1 MRIAIGCDHR
11 GLNLKRAI
19 AELLSE
25 MRHDCEDFGCYDTAS
40 VDYPDIARQAAQ
52 SLAQKSVDH
61 VILICGTGIGMSI
74 AANKVRGVRAARCQD
89 TFSARRSRAHNDA
102 NVLCL
107 GEEVVGEG
115 LAKDIVTA
123 YLSTDFEGDR
133 HARRLDKIR
142 ALEQG
147 ELP

>member
-11 GLNLKRAI
+11 GLNLKSAI
-19 AELLSE
+19 TELLSE
-25 MRHDCEDFGCYDTAS
+25 LGHECEDFGCYDTTS

-52 SLAQKSVDH
+52 ALAQGH
-61 VILICGTGIGMSI
+61 VEHAILICGTGIGMSI
-74 AANKVRGVRAARCQD
+74 AANKVPGVRAARCQD
-89 TFSARRSRAHNDA
+89 TFSAQRSRAHNDA

-107 GEEVVGEG
+107 GEEIVGEG

-133 HARRLDKIR
+133 HARRLEKIQ
-142 ALEQG
+142 ALEEG
-147 ELP
+147 NLP

>member
-11 GLNLKRAI
+11 GLNLKGAI
-19 AELLSE
+19 IELLSQLG
-25 MRHDCEDFGCYDTAS
+25 HDCEDFGCYDTTS

-52 SLAQKSVDH
+52 ALTQGRVQHA
-61 VILICGTGIGMSI
+61 ILICGTGIGMSI
-74 AANKVRGVRAARCQD
+74 AANKVRGIRAARCQD

-142 ALEQG
+142 ALEKG

>member
-19 AELLSE
+19 GELILE
-25 MRHDCEDFGCYDTAS
+25 MGHDCEDFGCYDTAS
-40 VDYPDIARQAAQ
+40 VDYPDIARRAAQ
-52 SLAQKSVDH
+52 ALAQGH
-61 VILICGTGIGMSI
+61 VEHAILICGTGIGMSI

-89 TFSARRSRAHNDA
+89 TFSAQRSRAHNDA

-123 YLSTDFEGDR
+123 YLSTDFDGGR

-142 ALEQG
+142 ALEEGQ
-147 ELP
+147 LP

>member
-25 MRHDCEDFGCYDTAS
+25 LGHECEDFGCYDTTS

-52 SLAQKSVDH
+52 ALAQGH
-61 VILICGTGIGMSI
+61 VEHAILICGTGIGMSI
-74 AANKVRGVRAARCQD
+74 ASNKVPGVRAARCQD
-89 TFSARRSRAHNDA
+89 TFSAQRSRAHNDA

-107 GEEVVGEG
+107 GEEIVGEG

-133 HARRLDKIR
+133 HARRLEKIQ
-142 ALEQG
+142 ASEEG
-147 ELP
+147 NLP